1 MTYSYNNIIGTVDK
15 KEGSIIVSRQYTKI
29 LFEVDT
35 GQKMGFLTIGNVTE
49 RWVAADITGNNPS
62 YRIHDISQC
71 MSGRG

>member
-1 MTYSYNNIIGTVDK
+1 MQIPRSSSKAKNYIGL
-15 KEGSIIVSRQYTKI
+15 EWGSNPQPHISSVM
-29 LFEVDT
+29 LT

-49 RWVAADITGNNPS
+49 RWVAVLADITGNNPS